1 MMKTTLLFFFLSSIA
16 FAQQCLEESYERGK
30 LLYDDFCVRCHLPNG
45 LGEAG
50 LVPPLANAD
59 FLEDIKATVHSI
71 KYGIHG
77 PIIVNGVEYNGSMS
91 PMGLEDDE
99 IADVTNF
106 ILNSWG
112 NTSDVMIDEQYV
124 KKVSEVKL

>member
-1 MMKTTLLFFFLSSIA
+1 MKTTLLFFFLSSIA
-16 FAQQCLEESYERGK
+16 FAQQSLDESYERGK

-59 FLEDIKATVHSI
+59 FLEDIKATVQSI

>member
-1 MMKTTLLFFFLSSIA
+1 MKTTLLFFFLSSIA
-16 FAQQCLEESYERGK
+16 FAQQSLEESYERGK

-45 LGEAG
+45 LGESG
-50 LVPPLANAD
+50 LVPPLASAD

-91 PMGLEDDE
+91 PMGLDDDE
-99 IADVTNF
+99 VADVTNF
-106 ILNSWG
+106 IVNSWG
-112 NTSDVMIDEQYV
+112 NTSDVMIDEHYV
-124 KKVSEVKL
+124 KKVSELKL

>member
-1 MMKTTLLFFFLSSIA
+1 MKTTLLFFFLSSIA
-16 FAQQCLEESYERGK
+16 FAQQSPEESYERGK

-45 LGEAG
+45 LGESG
-50 LVPPLANAD
+50 LVPPLASAD

-91 PMGLEDDE
+91 PMGLDDDE
-99 IADVTNF
+99 VADVTNF
-106 ILNSWG
+106 IVNSWG

>member
-1 MMKTTLLFFFLSSIA
+1 MKISLLFFFFSTIA
-16 FAQQCLEESYERGK
+16 FTQQSFKKSYEHGK

-45 LGEAG
+45 LGESG

-59 FLEDIKATVHSI
+59 FLNDIKATVHSI

-77 PIIVNGVEYNGSMS
+77 PILVNGVEYNGSMP
-91 PMGLEDDE
+91 PMGLDDDE
-99 IADVTNF
+99 VADVTNF

-112 NTSDVMIDEQYV
+112 NTSDVIIDEQYV